1 MGLTTRTS
9 ETSDAIYLT
18 IRTSTDAKGRKK
30 AVLAKR
36 VPEGTPGARQV
47 LKADGTPAT
56 NKEGGTVWRLEY
68 DQLSGYIAA
77 VQEHTADYGDGKT
90 QQYMRVVI
98 TDGTEVYM
106 LDLERG
112 DRYWADMLM
121 RLPNV
126 DLADAV
132 TIAPYN
138 FIDDNGKPVM
148 GVSLQQQGVKVMR
161 AWSKATPAGEGPPQ
175 PTFDEDEKEW
185 KWGKRNKWLE
195 DNVLRPIGAKLG

>member
-9 ETSDAIYLT
+9 ERTDATYLT
-18 IRTSTDAKGRKK
+18 IRTSTDAKGYKR

-47 LKADGTPAT
+47 FKADGMPAL

-68 DQLSGYIAA
+68 DELAGHIAA

-90 QQYMRVVI
+90 QQYMRLVI
-98 TDGTEVYM
+98 TDGEAQYV

-112 DRYWADMLM
+112 DRYWADVLM

-138 FIDDNGKPVM
+138 FLDIDNRPVV
-148 GVSLQQQGVKVMR
+148 GVSLLQAGVKVMR

-175 PTFDEDEKEW
+175 PTFDEDEQEW

>member
-1 MGLTTRTS
+1 MGLTQRTS
-9 ETSDAIYLT
+9 ETNDATYLT
-18 IRTSTDAKGRKK
+18 IRTSTDAKGRKR

-47 LKADGTPAT
+47 FKADGMPAL

-68 DQLSGYIAA
+68 DELAGHIAA
-77 VQEHTADYGDGKT
+77 LQEHTADYGDGKS

-98 TDGTEVYM
+98 TDGEAQYV

-138 FIDDNGKPVM
+138 FINDEGKTVM
-148 GVSLQQQGVKVMR
+148 GVRLLQHGVKVMK
-161 AWSKATPAGEGPPQ
+161 AWNKDTPAGEGPPEGIYDK
-175 PTFDEDEKEW
+175 DEEEW
-185 KWGKRNKWLE
+185 RWGKRNKWLE
-195 DNVLRPIGAKLG
+195 DNVLRPIGAKL